1 LFNVIPCIKSNECLF
16 KHINSKF
23 DLEELYILNNKYQK
37 YMEVAKLNIKSYLL
51 ERSNVNYDMIAL
63 KCYNVLRNEKSSNY
77 YQLLSQQGLDI
88 DIFIIIDS
96 FTGFI
101 ETNSN
106 MLKKELSLYR
116 GIDTVDIENKTTCL
130 FNYLYFLEEKPI

>member
-1 LFNVIPCIKSNECLF
+1 
-16 KHINSKF
+16 
-23 DLEELYILNNKYQK
+23 
-37 YMEVAKLNIKSYLL
+37 MEVAKLNIKSYLL

-130 FNYLYFLEEKPI
+130 CNYLYFLEEKPI